1 MQRYHG
7 QCGTLIFSRDSVVLR
22 VKMHDGVISVHPRYA
37 MTLAE
42 FSARS
47 VKVASLRLPY
57 AEADTYLRRCIA
69 CFDIDEPDIGTTL
82 EGLLDIVK
90 ARMCLQWSLS
100 TNPWRRDA
108 PVAQTSLQHFMGTGI
123 VHMFCLSNQYIY
135 IYRYRRWHTPVHARG
150 RKDGRSHRQHGS
162 ETCLRRRTGCAKGV
176 YRQF

>member
-1 MQRYHG
+1 
-7 QCGTLIFSRDSVVLR
+7 
-22 VKMHDGVISVHPRYA
+22 

-57 AEADTYLRRCIA
+57 AEANTYLRRCIA

-135 IYRYRRWHTPVHARG
+135 IYTDTAAGIPQCMPVVAKTAGRIDSTAVKRVSVAERDARKG
-150 RKDGRSHRQHGS
+150 FIGNFKSAAKRKI
-162 ETCLRRRTGCAKGV
+162 
-176 YRQF
+176 